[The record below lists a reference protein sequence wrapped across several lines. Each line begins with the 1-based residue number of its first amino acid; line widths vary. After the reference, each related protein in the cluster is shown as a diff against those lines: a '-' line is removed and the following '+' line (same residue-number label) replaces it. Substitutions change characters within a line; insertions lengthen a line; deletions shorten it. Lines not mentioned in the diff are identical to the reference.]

1 MTSALLVK
9 ADGEVHHIELPIV
22 DAHIMIHHKVGGWF
36 DVVQHPTR
44 KIHAYV
50 HDEGLLLKQKPNVAV
65 SHVFGQ
71 LIVGDVVISGTGTYG
86 EEADFAVSAQTME
99 LYQLMNTDSA
109 LIGEL
114 EEVASKVDTT
124 WTFEVRDSF
133 KLPPD
138 IV

>member
-71 LIVGDVVISGTGTYG
+71 LIVGDVVISGTGTNG
-86 EEADFAVSAQTME
+86 EEADFAVSAQTLE

>member
-86 EEADFAVSAQTME
+86 EEADFAVSAQTLE
-99 LYQLMNTDSA
+99 LYQLMNTDST

>member
-86 EEADFAVSAQTME
+86 EEADFAVSAQTLE

>member
-99 LYQLMNTDSA
+99 LYQLMNTDST

>member
-9 ADGEVHHIELPIV
+9 ANGEVNHIELPIV

-86 EEADFAVSAQTME
+86 EEADFAVSAQTLE
-99 LYQLMNTDSA
+99 LYQLMNTDGT

>member
-86 EEADFAVSAQTME
+86 EEADFAVSAQTIE
-99 LYQLMNTDSA
+99 LYQLMNTDST